1 MPFGMPALS
10 AGFLLRALH
19 VLHSTVLCIDL
30 HSQRKV
36 LNCPTF
42 ARLSLQTEEK
52 RVTTAA
58 AEQLTQS
65 LARDENCHHSDL
77 KLIYHTILL
86 PRPSHRVTARN
97 EQRKDQVRSFSHT
110 P

>member
-1 MPFGMPALS
+1 MPALS

-58 AEQLTQS
+58 AEQLAPW
-65 LARDENCHHSDL
+65 LAREMRTVTT
-77 KLIYHTILL
+77 LI
-86 PRPSHRVTARN
+86 
-97 EQRKDQVRSFSHT
+97 
-110 P
+110 